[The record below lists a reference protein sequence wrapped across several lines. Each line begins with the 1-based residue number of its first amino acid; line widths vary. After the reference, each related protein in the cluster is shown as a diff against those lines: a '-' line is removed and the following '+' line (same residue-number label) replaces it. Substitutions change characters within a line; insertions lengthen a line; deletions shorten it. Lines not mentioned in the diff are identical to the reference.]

1 MTIEQQ
7 YSDCVVVDT
16 GDNPRFTVIWLH
28 GLGADGHDFEP
39 IVPQLGLSDAVMTA
53 GVRFIFP
60 NAASRPVTINGGMSM
75 PAWYDIKGMDLRRDQ
90 DEAGIAASSKRITD
104 MLDVEI
110 AAGKQPAD
118 IILAGFSQGGAMA
131 LHIGLRYPQRLAGI
145 MALSCYLLFPERLA
159 SLDNP
164 VTAGMDVF
172 AAHGSQDPVVP
183 YTVGKTAA
191 NHLSSLG
198 YQVQWQVYTMA
209 HSVCLQEITDI
220 GRWLS
225 RRFMVGVNG

>member
-7 YSDCVVVDT
+7 YPDCAVVET
-16 GDNPRFTVIWLH
+16 AKNPRFTVIWLH

-39 IVPQLGLSDAVMTA
+39 IVPQLGLSQELQAA

-90 DEAGIAASSKRITD
+90 DEQGIADSSKRISD
-104 MLDVEI
+104 MIDAEI
-110 AAGKQPAD
+110 AAGRKPAE
-118 IILAGFSQGGAMA
+118 IVLAGFSQGGAMA
-131 LHIGLRYPQRLAGI
+131 LHVGLRYPQKLAGI
-145 MALSCYLLFPERLA
+145 MALSCYLLFPEQLET
-159 SLDNP
+159 LDNP
-164 VTAGMDVF
+164 AAAGMDVF

-183 YTVGKTAA
+183 YAAGKTAA
-191 NHLSSLG
+191 SRLSKLG

-209 HSVCLQEITDI
+209 HAVCQQEIKDI

-225 RRFMVGVNG
+225 QRFTIK